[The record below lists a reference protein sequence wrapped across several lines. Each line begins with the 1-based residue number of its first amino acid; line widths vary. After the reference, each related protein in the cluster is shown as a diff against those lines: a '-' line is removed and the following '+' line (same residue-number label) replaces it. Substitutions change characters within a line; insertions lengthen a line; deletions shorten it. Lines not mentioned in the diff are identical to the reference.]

1 MAEQLYRVV
10 FEGEIL
16 EGREVQE
23 VKIALAKL
31 YKSGEDQIERFF
43 SGKRL
48 AVKKDVDY
56 DTAMKYVKAFERA
69 GAVCRVEEL
78 EAHASLEQP
87 LMLEKDVEKPS
98 QEELE
103 PHTGLEQPLTPEKD
117 AEKPSQEALEP
128 HAGLGQPLTLEKESE
143 KPSQQDGIMVCP
155 KCQFEQEPSEECLR
169 CGIIVS
175 KYSERFHA
183 PESERKT
190 EGFAVETQ
198 PSGSKLLPISV
209 LLLVVFLA
217 VGFYYFSG
225 TPRYSLYKIGRA
237 FKNHDAEEF
246 HKYVDVDR
254 IVDHLAEFALEHALA
269 EMEANQPTGD
279 WGRPSQE
286 FDKELAMMMFPQM
299 IEALKP
305 QIKQAITELI
315 EDTGDDREG
324 SPFVGASL
332 ADIQTEGN
340 TSLVTVE
347 DEETGQEI
355 RFKMEKSSRRYWRIV
370 EIDFESFQ
378 SIADN

>member
-16 EGREVQE
+16 EGSEVQE
-23 VKIALAKL
+23 VKRALAKL
-31 YKSGEDQIERFF
+31 YKFGEDQIERFF

-56 DTAMKYVKAFERA
+56 ETAMKYVKAFERA

-78 EAHASLEQP
+78 EPLAGLEQP
-87 LMLEKDVEKPS
+87 LMLEKDAEKSS

-103 PHTGLEQPLTPEKD
+103 
-117 AEKPSQEALEP
+117 S
-128 HAGLGQPLTLEKESE
+128 HASLGQPLTLEKESE
-143 KPSQQDGIMVCP
+143 KPSQEDGIMVCP
-155 KCQFEQEPSEECLR
+155 KCQFEQESSEECVR
-169 CGIIVS
+169 CGIIIS
-175 KYSERFHA
+175 KYSEKFHA
-183 PESERKT
+183 PESERRT
-190 EGFAVETQ
+190 EGFAVEPQ
-198 PSGSKLLPISV
+198 PRNFKLLTIV
-209 LLLVVFLA
+209 ALLVVFLA
-217 VGFYYFSG
+217 IGFYYFSG

-254 IVDHLAEFALEHALA
+254 IVDHLAEFALEQALA
-269 EMEANQPTGD
+269 EMEENQPTGD

-315 EDTGDDREG
+315 EDPGDDREG

-355 RFKMEKSSRRYWRIV
+355 RFKMEKSSGRYWRIV

-378 SIADN
+378 SLSYQ